1 LYQDFLRS
9 IVNPILNEYVERG
22 MPIKVASEVRKL
34 IFLAEVKYKF
44 SIYDGDIRN
53 LKLYLES
60 REFADLVD
68 FLRSTNCI
76 DVLVEVLERAK
87 KAYSDI
93 EYLRSTI
100 ERALYQVKESLT
112 KGSNKEDEL
121 LRSIDELAE
130 RLKKKINTK
139 QVKML
144 KRTIRLVIDE
154 NTELKIKVFRG
165 RVIVE
170 VLVRRVIEKPAWK
183 DLLEVIERFV
193 EKTRYI

>member
-1 LYQDFLRS
+1 MYQDFLRS

-87 KAYSDI
+87 KAYSGI

-154 NTELKIKVFRG
+154 NTELKIKIFRG

-170 VLVRRVIEKPAWK
+170 VLVRRVIEKPVWK

>member
-170 VLVRRVIEKPAWK
+170 VLVRRIIEKPAWK

>member
-1 LYQDFLRS
+1 MYQDFLRS

-76 DVLVEVLERAK
+76 NVLVEVLERAK

-170 VLVRRVIEKPAWK
+170 VLVRRIIEKPVWR

>member
-1 LYQDFLRS
+1 MYQDFLRS

-76 DVLVEVLERAK
+76 NVLVEVLERAK

-165 RVIVE
+165 RAIVE
-170 VLVRRVIEKPAWK
+170 VLVRRIIEKPAWK

>member
-1 LYQDFLRS
+1 MYQDFLRS

-76 DVLVEVLERAK
+76 NVLVEVLERAK

>member
-87 KAYSDI
+87 KAYSGI

-154 NTELKIKVFRG
+154 NTELKIKIFRG

-170 VLVRRVIEKPAWK
+170 VLVRRVIEKPVWK

>member
-1 LYQDFLRS
+1 MYQDFLRS

-76 DVLVEVLERAK
+76 NVLVEVLERAK

-170 VLVRRVIEKPAWK
+170 VLVRRIIEKPAWK

>member
-1 LYQDFLRS
+1 MYQDFLRS

-22 MPIKVASEVRKL
+22 IPIKVASEVRKL

-76 DVLVEVLERAK
+76 NVLVEVLERAK

-165 RVIVE
+165 RAIVE
-170 VLVRRVIEKPAWK
+170 VLVRRIIEKPAWK

>member
-1 LYQDFLRS
+1 MYQDFLRS
-9 IVNPILNEYVERG
+9 IVNPILNEYVEHG

-165 RVIVE
+165 RVIIE

>member
-1 LYQDFLRS
+1 
-9 IVNPILNEYVERG
+9 

>member
-1 LYQDFLRS
+1 MYQDFLRS

-170 VLVRRVIEKPAWK
+170 VLVRRIIEKPAWK

>member
-1 LYQDFLRS
+1 MYQDFLRS
-9 IVNPILNEYVERG
+9 IVNPILNEYVERR

-60 REFADLVD
+60 REFVDLVD

-144 KRTIRLVIDE
+144 KRTIRLIIDE